1 MKNFQK
7 RLWIVWSNSIVE
19 LAQFHRRSPVTLLQR
34 NKQLACNP
42 FYKMCH
48 QQISCW
54 SKIAWLFP
62 LGEGRIRYITY
73 NFYSY
78 SNSKRHWRWFCGLWK
93 KSWLPTW
100 SGLWGQICQPPCVL
114 TGWGW
119 SKPNLRGKN
128 VRNNNMSG
136 VPRFESKIWVKKHF
150 QRSLVSRV

>member
-1 MKNFQK
+1 MCCIVHSGREGWLVKILFLNKPPKKMK

-19 LAQFHRRSPVTLLQR
+19 LAQFHRRLPVTLLQR

-62 LGEGRIRYITY
+62 LGQGRVRYITW

-119 SKPNLRGKN
+119 SKPNLRGRK
-128 VRNNNMSG
+128 RQ
-136 VPRFESKIWVKKHF
+136 K
-150 QRSLVSRV
+150 Q

>member
-1 MKNFQK
+1 MK

-54 SKIAWLFP
+54 SKIAKLLFT
-62 LGEGRIRYITY
+62 ESTCY
-73 NFYSY
+73 FYSQ
-78 SNSKRHWRWFCGLWK
+78 SRNSKRHWRWFCGLWK

-100 SGLWGQICQPPCVL
+100 SSLWGQICQPPCVL

-119 SKPNLRGKN
+119 SKPNLRGEN
-128 VRNNNMSG
+128 FRNNYLTTAT
-136 VPRFESKIWVKKHF
+136 RFESKIWVRKHF
-150 QRSLVSRV
+150 QRSLESLKK